1 MKKIIFYIFLI
12 LNFIA
17 NADYVSKLTMDTNGN
32 IIDSKNIYLK
42 HPTASIAKIMTSVI
56 VIDEIRAGNIKMD
69 DKIKISLDAAKIGGS
84 RISLNIGEIVTV
96 KDLLKA
102 TLIHS
107 ANNAA
112 YALAEY
118 TYKDVDK
125 FVEKMNEKAKEL
137 GLKDTKYYTPTGLPS
152 DMTGK
157 GMDIST
163 AYDISKLSLEI
174 FKNYKEIM
182 DIVKLKTAKIKNN
195 RYTIK
200 TRNNFLKK
208 NLGVI
213 GLKTGHH
220 DSAGYNMSVIVDR
233 KNFDIIIV
241 LLGAPNEK
249 NRDEEIEKEINYVY
263 NNYEIKTLVK
273 KDDFIIQ
280 AKVIGG
286 KKNTINLYAEKD
298 YSALIK
304 KEWKLEKTVYLPENI
319 YAPIEKN
326 KELGTYVIRY
336 NNKELARIKLVN
348 KEKMLKGNLVDEIV
362 KKF

>member
-12 LNFIA
+12 LNVIV

-32 IIDSKNIYLK
+32 IIDGKNIYLK
-42 HPTASIAKIMTSVI
+42 HPTASIAKLMTSVI
-56 VIDEIRAGNIKMD
+56 VVDEIRNGNIKWN
-69 DKIKISLDAAKIGGS
+69 DKVKISLNAAKVGGS
-84 RISLNIGEIVTV
+84 RISLNIGEVVTV
-96 KDLLKA
+96 KDLLYA
-102 TLIHS
+102 TLIYS

-118 TYKDVDK
+118 TYKDVEK

-182 DIVKLKTAKIKNN
+182 EIVKLKTAKIKNN
-195 RYTIK
+195 KYTIE

-208 NLGVI
+208 DLGVV

-233 KNFDIIIV
+233 ENFDIILVI
-241 LLGAPNEK
+241 LGAPSEK

-263 NNYEIKTLVK
+263 DNYEIKTLVK
-273 KDDFIIQ
+273 KGDFIIQ
-280 AKVIGG
+280 AKVIDG
-286 KKNTINLYAEKD
+286 KKNTIDLYADRD
-298 YSALIK
+298 YATLIK
-304 KEWKLEKTVYLPENI
+304 KDWKLEKVVYLPENI
-319 YAPIEKN
+319 YAPIEEN
-326 KELGTYVIRY
+326 KEIGTYVIRY
-336 NNKELARIKLVN
+336 NNRELARIKLVN
-348 KEKMLKGNLVDEIV
+348 KEKMLKGNIIDEIV